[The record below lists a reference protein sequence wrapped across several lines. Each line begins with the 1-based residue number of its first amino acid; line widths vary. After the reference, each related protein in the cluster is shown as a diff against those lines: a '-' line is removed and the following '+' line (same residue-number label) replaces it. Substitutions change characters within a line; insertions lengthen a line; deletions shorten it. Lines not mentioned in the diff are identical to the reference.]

1 MLDCGVL
8 KEKGG
13 ADNLPQCVVD
23 GVVVPSGDT
32 VFGILVELRE
42 IFHLPSQLKRI
53 SVRLY
58 HKH

>member
-32 VFGILVELRE
+32 VFGILVEGRSF
-42 IFHLPSQLKRI
+42 IFQ
-53 SVRLY
+53 VN
-58 HKH
+58 

>member
-32 VFGILVELRE
+32 GKCLGFWWKGDLSFSKSIEE
-42 IFHLPSQLKRI
+42 NISKALP
-53 SVRLY
+53 
-58 HKH
+58 